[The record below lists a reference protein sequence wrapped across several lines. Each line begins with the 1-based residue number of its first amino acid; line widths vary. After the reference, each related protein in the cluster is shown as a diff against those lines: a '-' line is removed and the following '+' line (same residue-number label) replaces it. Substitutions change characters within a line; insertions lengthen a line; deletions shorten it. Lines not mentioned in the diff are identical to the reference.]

1 MTIAVP
7 VGKRIKIT
15 NKGWSQTNVRINN
28 RGMRTGT
35 IDRISS
41 DENWYDEW
49 NEPWDGESYDFEK
62 GVEYKMTTTGLEK
75 IKRDDDI
82 DSDDE
87 INKDNNDTPDELE
100 EKIIKLK
107 EERLRLEKKTSLPNT
122 NKTNS
127 VTKMASKFTD
137 LQWVLDRFSY

>member
-1 MTIAVP
+1 
-7 VGKRIKIT
+7 
-15 NKGWSQTNVRINN
+15 
-28 RGMRTGT
+28 
-35 IDRISS
+35 
-41 DENWYDEW
+41 
-49 NEPWDGESYDFEK
+49 
-62 GVEYKMTTTGLEK
+62 MTTTGLEK